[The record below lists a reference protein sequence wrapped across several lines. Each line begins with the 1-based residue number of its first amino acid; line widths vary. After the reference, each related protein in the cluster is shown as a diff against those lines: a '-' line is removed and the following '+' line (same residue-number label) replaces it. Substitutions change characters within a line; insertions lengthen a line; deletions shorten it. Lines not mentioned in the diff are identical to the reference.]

1 MFGISFWVIKSGRH
15 PDQPLKIW
23 GCSNS
28 RFQASPSLPGLFSC
42 SQQSLGK
49 SQCQAGRME
58 MSNSGSW
65 TSGLG
70 DQCEQW
76 GVSSGGWWV
85 THPTAWHQ
93 WATHSQEFPF
103 CLFSLVLTSSRKKK
117 IATFQQIL
125 VDECWSCGVISENWA
140 FIDGFF
146 GFLAQISGLCPFLE
160 LFDERFLTVFLL
172 FIGSVLHTISFWAM
186 RDSQAGRKAASHK
199 PLQLLPL
206 WASSSPF
213 PCRYFPLYM
222 MEIRWF
228 YFPGNFLPV
237 VKVDFGITTAIEQ

>member
-23 GCSNS
+23 GWSNS
-28 RFQASPSLPGLFSC
+28 RFQASPSLPGLFFC

-103 CLFSLVLTSSRKKK
+103 YLFSLVLTSSRKKNCHISADSCGWVLELWGHLWKLSFYRWLFWFFGSDLWALSLPWAFWWK
-117 IATFQQIL
+117 ILNCFSSFYWNCTTYHKFLGHERFTGRQKSCQPQAPPAPAPLSFQQSL
-125 VDECWSCGVISENWA
+125 S
-140 FIDGFF
+140 
-146 GFLAQISGLCPFLE
+146 
-160 LFDERFLTVFLL
+160 
-172 FIGSVLHTISFWAM
+172 
-186 RDSQAGRKAASHK
+186 
-199 PLQLLPL
+199 LPL
-206 WASSSPF
+206 F
-213 PCRYFPLYM
+213 PSVYDGDKMILFS
-222 MEIRWF
+222 W
-228 YFPGNFLPV
+228 
-237 VKVDFGITTAIEQ
+237 